1 MMLRRKRRA
10 RERRKIADEAAEW
23 VMLLENADLDGPGS
37 PEDRSELE
45 RRFTQWVRQCTVHL
59 KEFMELHEAYCEL
72 NEVDIRDLVDVRALA
87 ELPAAEVVNL
97 FDELGV
103 KQTPE
108 CCDAGESTRRRR
120 AVTLGIAATV
130 ACALVGGAYVWVSQ
144 SSTQYATVVG
154 EQHSSKLEDGSLV
167 ILNTDSRVKV
177 RYTSSQRDLQL
188 LQGEALFDV
197 ADDSRRPFVVEA
209 GDVAVRALGTR
220 FNVYRHDLI
229 TDISVAQGAVQ
240 ISAGARTSARVNAG
254 EQAQVDGGRITIRGN
269 ANIAAALAWR
279 ERKLIFEDMPLPAV
293 VKELNRY
300 NRGKVV
306 LVGDVG
312 EGKRVSATFEN
323 DDPQSLVD
331 FLKSEWGLQGKLAG
345 QDWIVGRR

>member
-10 RERRKIADEAAEW
+10 RERRRIADEAAEW
-23 VMLLENADLDGPGS
+23 VMLLENADNDDTGS
-37 PEDRSELE
+37 HEDRIELE
-45 RRFTQWVRQCTVHL
+45 RRFTQWVRQSTLHL

-72 NEVDIRDLVDVRALA
+72 NDVDIRDLVDVRALA
-87 ELPAAEVVNL
+87 QLPAAEVVNL
-97 FDELGV
+97 FDELGT
-103 KQTPE
+103 KQTAV
-108 CCDAGESTRRRR
+108 CCGAGDSIRRRR
-120 AVTLGIAATV
+120 AVAWGIAATV
-130 ACALVGGAYVWVSQ
+130 ACAVVGGAYVWISP
-144 SSTQYATVVG
+144 SSILYTTVVG

-167 ILNTDSRVKV
+167 ILNTDSKVKV
-177 RYTSSQRDLQL
+177 RYTSSHRDLQL

-197 ADDSRRPFVVEA
+197 GGDARRPFVVEA
-209 GDVAVRALGTR
+209 GDVAVTALGTR

-229 TDISVAQGAVQ
+229 TDISVAQGAVR
-240 ISAGARTSARVNAG
+240 ISAGARASARVNAG
-254 EQAQVDGGRITIRGN
+254 EQARVDGGRITIRGN

-279 ERKLIFEDMPLPAV
+279 ERKLIFEDRPLPEV

-306 LVGDVG
+306 LVGNAG

-331 FLKSEWGLQGKLAG
+331 FLKSEWGLRGKLEG
-345 QDWIVGRR
+345 EDWIVSVR

>member
-1 MMLRRKRRA
+1 MMLHRKMRA
-10 RERRKIADEAAEW
+10 RERRRIADEAAEW
-23 VMLLENADLDGPGS
+23 VMLLENADIDGTRS
-37 PEDRSELE
+37 HEDRIELE
-45 RRFTQWVRQCTVHL
+45 RRFTQWVRQSTLHL

-87 ELPAAEVVNL
+87 ELPAAEVVTL
-97 FDELGV
+97 FGELGA
-103 KQTPE
+103 KQTGE
-108 CCDAGESTRRRR
+108 CCVAEESARRRR
-120 AVTLGIAATV
+120 AAAWGIAATV
-130 ACALVGGAYVWVSQ
+130 ACVLVGGAYVWVSQ
-144 SSTQYATVVG
+144 SPTLTTVVG

-167 ILNTDSRVKV
+167 ILNTDSKVKV
-177 RYTSSQRDLQL
+177 RYTSSQRGLQL

-197 ADDSRRPFVVEA
+197 GGDSRRPFVVEA
-209 GDVAVRALGTR
+209 GDVAVTALGTR
-220 FNVYRHDLI
+220 FNIYRHDLI
-229 TDISVAQGAVQ
+229 TDISVAQGAVR

-254 EQAQVDGGRITIRGN
+254 EQARVDGGRITIRGN

-279 ERKLIFEDMPLPAV
+279 ERKLIFEDMPLPEV

-331 FLKSEWGLQGKLAG
+331 FLQSEWGLRGKLEG
-345 QDWIVGRR
+345 ENWIVSLR

>member
-45 RRFTQWVRQCTVHL
+45 RRFTQWVRQSTVHL

-103 KQTPE
+103 KQTPG

-154 EQHSSKLEDGSLV
+154 EQHSSKLEDGSLLV
-167 ILNTDSRVKV
+167 LNTDSKVKV

-220 FNVYRHDLI
+220 FDVYRHDLI

>member
-10 RERRKIADEAAEW
+10 RERRRIADEAAEW
-23 VMLLENADLDGPGS
+23 VMLLENADNDDTGS
-37 PEDRSELE
+37 HEDRIELE
-45 RRFTQWVRQCTVHL
+45 RRFTQWVRQSTLHL

-72 NEVDIRDLVDVRALA
+72 NDVDIRDLVDVRALA
-87 ELPAAEVVNL
+87 QLPAAEVVNL
-97 FDELGV
+97 FDELGT
-103 KQTPE
+103 KQTAV
-108 CCDAGESTRRRR
+108 CCGAGDSIRRRR
-120 AVTLGIAATV
+120 AVAWGIAATV
-130 ACALVGGAYVWVSQ
+130 ACAVVGGAYVWISP
-144 SSTQYATVVG
+144 SSILYTTVVG

-167 ILNTDSRVKV
+167 ILNTDSKVKV

-197 ADDSRRPFVVEA
+197 GADARRPFVVKA
-209 GDVAVRALGTR
+209 GDVAVTALGTR

-229 TDISVAQGAVQ
+229 TDISVAQGAVR

-254 EQAQVDGGRITIRGN
+254 EQAQVDGGRITIRGH

-306 LVGDVG
+306 LVGAVG

-331 FLKSEWGLQGKLAG
+331 FLKSEWGLQGKLEG
-345 QDWIVGRR
+345 EDWIVSAR

>member
-1 MMLRRKRRA
+1 MMLHRKMRA
-10 RERRKIADEAAEW
+10 RERRRIADEAAEW
-23 VMLLENADLDGPGS
+23 VMLLENADNDDTGS
-37 PEDRSELE
+37 HEDRIELE
-45 RRFTQWVRQCTVHL
+45 RRFTQWVRQSTLHL

-72 NEVDIRDLVDVRALA
+72 NDVDIRDLVDVRALA
-87 ELPAAEVVNL
+87 QLPAAEVVNL
-97 FDELGV
+97 FDELGT
-103 KQTPE
+103 KQTAV
-108 CCDAGESTRRRR
+108 CCGAGDSIRRRR
-120 AVTLGIAATV
+120 AVAWGIAATV
-130 ACALVGGAYVWVSQ
+130 ACAVVGGAYVWISP
-144 SSTQYATVVG
+144 SSILYTTVVG

-167 ILNTDSRVKV
+167 ILNTDSKVKV

-229 TDISVAQGAVQ
+229 TDISVAQGAVR
-240 ISAGARTSARVNAG
+240 ISAGARASARVNAG
-254 EQAQVDGGRITIRGN
+254 EQARVDGGRITIRGN

-279 ERKLIFEDMPLPAV
+279 ERKLIFEDRPLPEV

-306 LVGDVG
+306 LVGNAG

-331 FLKSEWGLQGKLAG
+331 FLKSEWGLRGKLEG
-345 QDWIVGRR
+345 EDWIVSVR

>member
-23 VMLLENADLDGPGS
+23 VMLLENAEIDHTGS
-37 PEDRSELE
+37 HEDRTELE
-45 RRFTQWVRQCTVHL
+45 RRFTQWVRQSTLHL

-97 FDELGV
+97 FDELGA
-103 KQTPE
+103 KQTAQ
-108 CCDAGESTRRRR
+108 CCDAGDSRRRRR
-120 AVTLGIAATV
+120 AVTWGIAAAV
-130 ACALVGGAYVWVSQ
+130 ACTVVAGAYLWVSQ
-144 SSTQYATVVG
+144 SSTLYTTVVG

-167 ILNTDSRVKV
+167 ILNTDSKVKV
-177 RYTSSQRDLQL
+177 RYTSSHRDLQL

-197 ADDSRRPFVVEA
+197 GGDARRPFVVEA
-209 GDVAVRALGTR
+209 GDVAVTALGTR

-229 TDISVAQGAVQ
+229 TDISVAQGAVR
-240 ISAGARTSARVNAG
+240 ISAGARASAQVNAG
-254 EQAQVDGGRITIRGN
+254 EQARVDGGRITIRGN

-279 ERKLIFEDMPLPAV
+279 ERKLIFEDRPLPEV

-306 LVGDVG
+306 LVGNAG

-331 FLKSEWGLQGKLAG
+331 FLKSEWGLRGKLEG
-345 QDWIVGRR
+345 EDWIVSVR

>member
-1 MMLRRKRRA
+1 MLRRKRRA

-23 VMLLENADLDGPGS
+23 VMLLENADIDDTGS
-37 PEDRSELE
+37 HEDRAELE
-45 RRFTQWVRQCTVHL
+45 RRFTQWVRQSTLHL

-97 FDELGV
+97 FDELGA
-103 KQTPE
+103 KQTAK
-108 CCDAGESTRRRR
+108 CCDAGDSARRRWV
-120 AVTLGIAATV
+120 ATWSIAATV
-130 ACALVGGAYVWVSQ
+130 ACAVVGGAYVWLFQ
-144 SSTQYATVVG
+144 SPTLYTVVG

-167 ILNTDSRVKV
+167 ILNTDSKIKV

-197 ADDSRRPFVVEA
+197 GGDSRRPFVVEA
-209 GDVAVRALGTR
+209 GDVAVTALGTR
-220 FNVYRHDLI
+220 FNIYRHDLI
-229 TDISVAQGAVQ
+229 TDISVAQGAVR
-240 ISAGARTSARVNAG
+240 ISAGGRTSARVNAG
-254 EQAQVDGGRITIRGN
+254 EQAQVEGGRISIRGN

-300 NRGKVV
+300 NRRKVI
-306 LVGDVG
+306 LVGEVG

-331 FLKSEWGLQGKLAG
+331 FLQSEWGLQGKLEG
-345 QDWIVGRR
+345 QDWIVSRR

>member
-23 VMLLENADLDGPGS
+23 VMALENADRD
-37 PEDRSELE
+37 DTRDYAELE
-45 RRFTQWVRQCTVHL
+45 RRFTDWVRQSPLHL

-72 NEVDIRDLVDVRALA
+72 NEIDIRDLVDVRALA
-87 ELPAAEVVNL
+87 DLPAAEVVNL
-97 FDELGV
+97 FDELGA
-103 KQTPE
+103 KQTSE
-108 CCDAGESTRRRR
+108 CCDAGASQRRRR
-120 AVTLGIAATV
+120 AVLWGVAATV
-130 ACALVGGAYVWVSQ
+130 ACALVGGTYLWVTQ
-144 SSTQYATVVG
+144 SSTLYTTVVG

-167 ILNTDSRVKV
+167 ILNTDSKVKV
-177 RYTSSQRDLQL
+177 HYSSTQRELQL

-197 ADDSRRPFVVEA
+197 ETDRQRPFVVEA
-209 GDVAVRALGTR
+209 GNVAVTALGTR
-220 FNVYRHDLI
+220 FNIYRHDLI

-240 ISAGARTSARVNAG
+240 ISAGARKFARVNAG
-254 EQAQVDGGRITIRGN
+254 EQAQVDGGRITIRGS

-279 ERKLIFEDMPLPAV
+279 ERKLIFVDVPLPAV

-312 EGKRVSATFEN
+312 DGKWVSATFEN
-323 DDPQSLVD
+323 DEPQSLVD
-331 FLKSEWGLQGKLAG
+331 FLKSEWGLEGKLQG
-345 QDWIVGRR
+345 GDWIVSRR